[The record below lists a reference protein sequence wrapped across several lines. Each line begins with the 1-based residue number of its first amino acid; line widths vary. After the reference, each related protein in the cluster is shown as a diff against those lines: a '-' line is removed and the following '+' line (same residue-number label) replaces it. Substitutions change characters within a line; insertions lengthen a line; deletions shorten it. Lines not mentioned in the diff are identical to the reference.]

1 MFVIVIVVVVVVV
14 VVTDPDA
21 APPTGAIPRG
31 APGARDRGGDDTDA
45 HPVENCESLLSMQPD
60 PDRLKEYSLRLFGYM
75 NGATVSMMVSL
86 GDRLGLY
93 AAMAEAGEVTSTS
106 LAEQTGLHERWVREW
121 LHAQGAS
128 GLIEFREGETFFLS
142 PEAVAVLVD
151 EDHPANGIG
160 MLSQVPDLARNLDRL
175 PEAFRTGL
183 GLPYDELGESGARG
197 IERGLAPWFRSMLV
211 PQAIPR
217 VDGLS
222 DRLNQG
228 IAVADVGCGAGV
240 ALIEMAKAFPESR
253 FHGYDISSHALARA
267 EENCRAAEV
276 TNVEFHNASTD
287 PVPSDHRFDLMTTF
301 DCLHDMTDPQGI
313 IRQIRGA
320 LSQEGIW
327 LVAEIKAK
335 PSFEEN
341 VERNPMAAMMYGISV
356 MVCMSS
362 SLSEPGGAGL
372 GTLGLHSDL
381 LQDWS
386 EAAGFTHFEPVD
398 FGHPVN
404 AFYVI
409 RP

>member
-1 MFVIVIVVVVVVV
+1 M
-14 VVTDPDA
+14 
-21 APPTGAIPRG
+21 PT
-31 APGARDRGGDDTDA
+31 
-45 HPVENCESLLSMQPD
+45 H

-93 AAMAEAGEVTSTS
+93 AAIAEAGEVTSES
-106 LAEQTGLHERWVREW
+106 LAKQTHLKERWVREW
-121 LHAQGAS
+121 LYAQGAA
-128 GLIEFREGETFFLS
+128 GLIEFAEGETFSLS
-142 PEAVAVLVD
+142 PEAISVLVD

-160 MLSQVPDLARNLDRL
+160 MLSQIPDLARNLERL

-183 GLPYDELGESGARG
+183 GLPYDALGDTGARG

-217 VDGLS
+217 VEGLS
-222 DRLNQG
+222 ARLEDG
-228 IAVADVGCGAGV
+228 IQAADVGCGAGV
-240 ALIEMAKAFPESR
+240 ALIEMAHAFPESQ
-253 FHGYDISSHALARA
+253 FHGYDISRHALDRA
-267 EENCRAAEV
+267 ETNRQDAGV
-276 TNVEFHNASTD
+276 TNIEFHDATEE
-287 PVPSDHRFDLMTTF
+287 PIPSDNRFDLITTF
-301 DCLHDMTDPQGI
+301 DCLHDMTDPEGI

-320 LSQEGIW
+320 LSEDGIW
-327 LVAEIKAK
+327 LVADIKAK
-335 PSFEEN
+335 ASFEEN
-341 VERNPMAAMMYGISV
+341 VDRNPMASMMYGISV

-381 LQDWS
+381 LQAWS
-386 EAAGFTHFEPVD
+386 LSAGFTRFEPID